1 MMTEDRMRLLLD
13 KVADLRSLADSLELA
28 AELLKGADRTVA
40 SSEKTMPPAIDE
52 VCEEASINRM
62 EQAPSLT
69 EVRAVLADRSRDGH
83 TARVKKL
90 LQKYGAPRLSEVD
103 PVHYRD
109 LMDEAL
115 CLGATREDI
124 EAAMAEKELQ
134 GLGNSFAAVFEHHGA
149 TCLEDLKA
157 EYYPSFLRDIRR
169 LGNG

>member
-13 KVADLRSLADSLELA
+13 KAADLRSLADSLDMA
-28 AELLKGADRTVA
+28 AALLKGSKPQDL
-40 SSEKTMPPAIDE
+40 PAIDE
-52 VCEEASINRM
+52 EQEEASDKGR
-62 EQAPSLT
+62 EPSPSLT
-69 EVRAVLADRSRDGH
+69 DVRAILADKSRDGH
-83 TARVKKL
+83 SGQIRAL

-109 LMDEAL
+109 LLDEAL
-115 CLGATREDI
+115 CLGASKADI
-124 EAAMAEKELQ
+124 EAAMAEKERE
-134 GLGNSFAAVFEHHGA
+134 GFKDTFVAVFEHHGA

>member
-28 AELLKGADRTVA
+28 AELLEGADRTVA

-52 VCEEASINRM
+52 VREASINRM
-62 EQAPSLT
+62 EHAPSLT

-115 CLGATREDI
+115 CLGATMADI
-124 EAAMAEKELQ
+124 EQAMTEKKRD
-134 GLGNSFAAVFEHHGA
+134 GLEYAFTAVFAHHGA
-149 TCLEDLKA
+149 TCLDDLKE
-157 EYYPSFLRDIRR
+157 EYYPSFLRDVRR